1 MIIVVSSPALSH
13 STDPTAA
20 AVTAGLRSVTH
31 PPSSPP
37 ASTTE
42 KAPACSAEFD
52 VDRLYPNLAA
62 TEQPVRPAG
71 PIAHVVAALRHAA
84 ML

>member
-20 AVTAGLRSVTH
+20 AVTVGLRSAT
-31 PPSSPP
+31 PPASPPP

-42 KAPACSAEFD
+42 KAPACWGDFD

-62 TEQPVRPAG
+62 TEQPVRPSG